1 MFVYIDLEHDNLQRD
16 PAAWEKSLA
25 RRLRHK
31 YYMEAISGDNCLIV
45 RYHRANPAL
54 LREVEARAVV
64 VSGCFTDFEHYSDV
78 SLAGLSAIYHE
89 ARLPTIGFCAGHQL
103 MAQAYGAEIGP
114 IGMLEPGTMVEHP
127 SFEMPEFSKAMVQER
142 GFMPVEICGQHPL
155 FEGFEGMGTFFQAH
169 YWEVKEAPPGF
180 EVLARNEV
188 SAPND
193 LGAIQAMAHR
203 ERPLFGVQFHPTI
216 HDREH
221 PDGRRLLE
229 NFFSKYVNG
238 YVS

>member
-1 MFVYIDLEHDNLQRD
+1 MFVYIDLEHDNLKHD

-45 RYHRANPAL
+45 RYFRANPAL
-54 LREVEARAVV
+54 LREVGARAVV
-64 VSGCFTDFEHYSDV
+64 ISGCFTEFEHYSDD

-89 ARLPTIGFCAGHQL
+89 ARLPTLGFCAGHQL

-114 IGMLEPGTMVEHP
+114 IGIMRPGQVAEHP
-127 SFEMPEFSKAMVQER
+127 SFDLPEFSPAVVQER
-142 GFMPVEICGQHPL
+142 GFTAVEICVQHLL
-155 FEGFEGMGTFFQAH
+155 FEGFDGSGTFFQAH
-169 YWEVKEAPPGF
+169 YWDVKEAPPGF

-188 SAPND
+188 S
-193 LGAIQAMAHR
+193 GIQAMGHK
-203 ERPLFGVQFHPTI
+203 ERPLFGVQFHPAI
-216 HDREH
+216 HNAEF

-229 NFFSKYVNG
+229 NFFRHYVNVHG
-238 YVS
+238 T